1 MHGLLFLSFFILVYY
16 MINAKQETKPYEE
29 TIHIQDKR
37 GQKKA
42 KARGVGFEPTR
53 PFDHRLSRPA
63 PYQARATPQLCP
75 NYFFAIVFLFS
86 A

>member
-1 MHGLLFLSFFILVYY
+1 MGLNISKTAENSLIEAISRLEKPNILTNGGEHFEKV
-16 MINAKQETKPYEE
+16 
-29 TIHIQDKR
+29 
-37 GQKKA
+37 

-63 PYQARATPQLCP
+63 PYQAWGTPP
-75 NYFFAIVFLFS
+75 AFL